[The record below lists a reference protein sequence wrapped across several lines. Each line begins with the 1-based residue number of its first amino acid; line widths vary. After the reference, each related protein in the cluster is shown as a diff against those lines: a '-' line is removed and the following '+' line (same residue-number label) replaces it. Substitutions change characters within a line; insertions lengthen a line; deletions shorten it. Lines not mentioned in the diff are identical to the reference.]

1 MLMPLG
7 ASASAVVEI
16 PPNPVA
22 GDIFSNGDFIMDAFD
37 AAAYGAEIRFPYMS
51 DKVYKIYTQP
61 GFVTDIV
68 LEKNEKIT
76 YVGGGDTARWKVDT
90 SAVGSPYES
99 YCHLYVKP
107 LADGITTDLIINT
120 DKRVYR
126 LMVTSGTRYNAVVRW
141 LYDET
146 VGGSQ
151 KEMGMVPSGDGTEN
165 SGGVNPAEIDFNFK
179 IDEPELGW
187 APASVFRSGRKTY
200 IKMKPEIID
209 YDLPSFFEVDDEGK
223 LNIVGF
229 RYVNGTFVIDKFFK
243 TGVLLAGKKGKIKIT
258 YRGSR

>member
-7 ASASAVVEI
+7 ALASAVVEI

-146 VGGSQ
+146 SGNSQ
-151 KEMGMVPSGDGTEN
+151 KEMGIVPAGDGTEI

-179 IDEPELGW
+179 IDKPELGW